1 MPFTYHVAHSLVFAA
16 RKHVNLAV
24 ITVAKL
30 APRICGSAISASKL
44 LNFQG
49 PCLVLHDVT
58 LLLKGDLRVVPKR
71 FPCFGVNRVQQSLP
85 VLIVSCLY
93 FCISK
98 SVLFTHMVLQLVFNV
113 L

>member
-1 MPFTYHVAHSLVFAA
+1 MPFSYHVAHGLVFAA

-44 LNFQG
+44 LIFQG
-49 PCLVLHDVT
+49 PCPVLHDVT
-58 LLLKGDLRVVPKR
+58 LLLKGDFRVVPKR
-71 FPCFGVNRVQQSLP
+71 VTCLGINRVQQSLP
-85 VLIVSCLY
+85 VLIVSCFY

-98 SVLFTHMVLQLVFNV
+98 SVFLTHMVLQLVFNV